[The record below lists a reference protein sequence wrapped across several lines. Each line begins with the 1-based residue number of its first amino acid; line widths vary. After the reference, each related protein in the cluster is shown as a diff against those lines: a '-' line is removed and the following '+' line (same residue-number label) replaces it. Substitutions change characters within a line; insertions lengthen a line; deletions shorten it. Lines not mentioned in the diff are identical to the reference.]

1 MLVKIKILTIIIDF
15 INIKDLNILVEE
27 PALDGEGA
35 AAVRPLASSSPA
47 PVRILVSGTE
57 FFCKSINFMIFIL
70 VSAEDLSS
78 SGPPDGGQR
87 RDGEKSKIL

>member
-35 AAVRPLASSSPA
+35 AAVRPLASSSPV
-47 PVRILVSGTE
+47 PVRILLS
-57 FFCKSINFMIFIL
+57 
-70 VSAEDLSS
+70 SAELFEDLL
-78 SGPPDGGQR
+78 
-87 RDGEKSKIL
+87 IL